1 MVVTKRFLL
10 AVVVLAAVAGT
21 IQAADWPQFRGLNR
35 DGQSGETGLLQA
47 WPEGGPTV
55 VWTNSE
61 IGFGYSSIAVVKGR
75 VYTSGNVGEEFA
87 VTALDA
93 TGKKL
98 WQQPL
103 DKAVKNASSGARST
117 PTVDGEMIFVLSD
130 SGTVF
135 ALKTADGAKVWSV
148 NLREKFAA
156 KAPGWAYAESLLV
169 DGDRVYVCPGGKA
182 AMAALNKKT
191 GEEIWTSPAFEG
203 VTYASPVLMPLGKLK
218 TVVTFTN
225 SSVFGVN
232 AASGQKLWSYPVA
245 QPWKWNAT
253 SAVFRETI
261 VYATTCA
268 GVGGAA
274 VSLTT
279 SEDGTVTATKV
290 WTNPAPD
297 DQNGGVVLVDGR
309 IYGTGQNHHV
319 LTAVDFKTGETVFT
333 NKAVGTS
340 SVIYADGRLY
350 CGNQSGEVCLCDP
363 KAEGKIVSKFAIAL
377 TTKAGMYA
385 HPAISDGKLYV
396 RHDGAVTVYE
406 IKAGAEKK

>member
-1 MVVTKRFLL
+1 MKRLLLAMVVM
-10 AVVVLAAVAGT
+10 AAVAGLG
-21 IQAADWPQFRGLNR
+21 QAADWPQFRGLNR
-35 DGQSGETGLLQA
+35 DGRSVETGLMPA

-55 VWTNSE
+55 AWTNSE
-61 IGFGYSSIAVVKGR
+61 IGFGYSSVAVVKGQ

-93 TGKKL
+93 TGKKI

-130 SGTVF
+130 AGTVF
-135 ALKTADGAKVWSV
+135 ALKTADGSKVWSV
-148 NLREKFAA
+148 NLREKFGA
-156 KAPGWAYAESLLV
+156 KGLAWAYAESLLV
-169 DGDRVYVCPGGKA
+169 DGDRVYVCPGGKT

-191 GEEIWTSPAFEG
+191 GEEIWSSPAFQNA
-203 VTYASPVLMPLGKLK
+203 TYASPVLMPLGKLK
-218 TVVTFTN
+218 TVVAFTN

-232 AASGQKLWSYPVA
+232 AASGQKLWSYTVA

-253 SAVFRETI
+253 SAVFQDDE

-268 GVGGAA
+268 GVGGVA
-274 VSLTT
+274 VKLTA
-279 SEDGTVTATKV
+279 SEDGTVTATKL
-290 WTNPAPD
+290 WSNPVPD

-309 IYGTGQNHHV
+309 IYGTGMNHRG

-333 NKAVGTS
+333 NKAVGIS
-340 SVIYADGRLY
+340 SVLYADGRLY

-363 KAEGKIVSKFAIAL
+363 KAEGKIVGKFTIKL

-396 RHDGAVTVYE
+396 RHDGAVTVYN
-406 IKAGAEKK
+406 IKAEAEKK